1 MNSSEVHNFRFQSL
15 RSIQLMR
22 SELLGINKRINQQL
36 ILFIRLMKHKHREF
50 NQSTISDISFGYTSL
65 FEVQNSAKDCGFS
78 LSEAEM
84 LKIPEHCWCAAILED
99 HKMLFHNPLTRCT
112 GWLWNGLCDIWR
124 LELCT
129 ELTIQK
135 IQSALVRRPWTLAG
149 QIILMM
155 ADQLMVDFLV
165 LVGGDLNSEEI
176 VWVQYLPQETRCSSG
191 SEFRPLVSSL
201 DKFFRH
207 FYKANWGTAIWEAW
221 MQSEILDFVNAS

>member
-1 MNSSEVHNFRFQSL
+1 
-15 RSIQLMR
+15 
-22 SELLGINKRINQQL
+22 
-36 ILFIRLMKHKHREF
+36 MKHKHREF

-155 ADQLMVDFLV
+155 ADQLMVDFVV
-165 LVGGDLNSEEI
+165 LVKTLNLRGDPSSREM
-176 VWVQYLPQETRCSSG
+176 VWVQIWTMVIWYRLRLRLFFFGSPQKKKRLRFFFPPCSV
-191 SEFRPLVSSL
+191 LWHSL
-201 DKFFRH
+201 
-207 FYKANWGTAIWEAW
+207 
-221 MQSEILDFVNAS
+221 